1 MEITD
6 LVTHVIS
13 PEDYDRLSPV
23 FTVVGSHGDSC
34 LVLRSVDGAYICLT
48 KAEQAN
54 NRRNTK
60 TL

>member
-13 PEDYDRLSPV
+13 PEDYDRLSPA
-23 FTVVGSHGDSC
+23 FTVVDSHGDSC

-54 NRRNTK
+54 N
-60 TL
+60 